1 MGLAEINEKGLGL
14 IYKDVL
20 EISGG
25 EDWKDLYTEKHEK
38 QINRDMYLRLKL
50 QNMNELRRQD
60 AAKIK
65 KLEKMVD
72 LLMAKMNI
80 NKQEAFG
87 EEEDM

>member
-38 QINRDMYLRLKL
+38 
-50 QNMNELRRQD
+50 
-60 AAKIK
+60 
-65 KLEKMVD
+65 
-72 LLMAKMNI
+72 
-80 NKQEAFG
+80 
-87 EEEDM
+87 

>member
-1 MGLAEINEKGLGL
+1 
-14 IYKDVL
+14 
-20 EISGG
+20 
-25 EDWKDLYTEKHEK
+25 
-38 QINRDMYLRLKL
+38 MYLRLKL